1 MDAVTGSEEMSKW
14 EGAELTK
21 SDRPD
26 LSSAKIVVSGGT
38 YISNFSFTHI
48 HNQIYLSI
56 QIIIQIDFEFYKI
69 ISNQKLFIK

>member
-1 MDAVTGSEEMSKW
+1 MRRKVFFLSNVLVDAVTGSEEMSKW

-26 LSSAKIVVSGGT
+26 LSSAKIVVSGGI

-48 HNQIYLSI
+48 HNQTGT
-56 QIIIQIDFEFYKI
+56 
-69 ISNQKLFIK
+69 FIFNPNYDTN

>member
-26 LSSAKIVVSGGT
+26 LTSAKIVVSGGM
-38 YISNFSFTHI
+38 FTL
-48 HNQIYLSI
+48 YF
-56 QIIIQIDFEFYKI
+56 DFV
-69 ISNQKLFIK
+69 